1 MEQLILLFLI
11 SQQDNLY
18 LVTHLRSHY
27 LMLKAYIIFGASFM
41 AQDNFLDCIR
51 MFFILVLDNVF
62 QLYLDK
68 FLLFK
73 HSKTCQFHQAR
84 LRVF

>member
-18 LVTHLRSHY
+18 LVTFLRSHY

-41 AQDNFLDCIR
+41 AQDNFLDCFR

-62 QLYLDK
+62 HLYLDK

-73 HSKTCQFHQAR
+73 HSKICQDHQMQQKI
-84 LRVF
+84 F